1 MTNLQLFIAVAV
13 PALIVLVNLAV
24 TLSSNH
30 RLHTRIDGLED
41 RMEARFQRIDDRF
54 ERIDQRFQTVFRE
67 LATLRDQVRAVEVGL
82 ANLRAEMFEKFQP
95 RTS

>member
-1 MTNLQLFIAVAV
+1 VTNLRLFIAVSV

-30 RLHTRIDGLED
+30 RLQHRMDRLED
-41 RMEARFQRIDDRF
+41 RMDVRF
-54 ERIDQRFQTVFRE
+54 ERIDARFAAIETE
-67 LATLRDQVRAVEVGL
+67 LSAVRNQIRSVEVGL
-82 ANLRAEMFEKFQP
+82 ANLRAEMFEKFLP